1 MKLHDDVHNYYEKL
15 VVDKL
20 ATMDITEDTTEP
32 DYLADLCC
40 LVLNQ
45 LPPRYIRYEV
55 DMAFYLPQ
63 AERLQ
68 MELNVDSAIRSSIKF
83 LDARDNRNLTN

>member
-1 MKLHDDVHNYYEKL
+1 MKLDDDIHNFYEQLVLERLEKL
-15 VVDKL
+15 GVHESKD
-20 ATMDITEDTTEP
+20 A
-32 DYLADLCC
+32 DYVADLCC

-63 AERLQ
+63 SERQQ
-68 MELNVDSAIRSSIKF
+68 MELNVIEAVNKAMAF
-83 LDARDNRNLTN
+83 LDDTSRA

>member
-1 MKLHDDVHNYYEKL
+1 MKLHDDIHNYYEKL

-20 ATMDITEDTTEP
+20 DSMNITENNQDS

-40 LVLNQ
+40 LILNQ

-55 DMAFYLPQ
+55 DMAFYMPQ

-68 MELNVDSAIRSSIKF
+68 MELNVDSAIRSSMKF
-83 LDARDNRNLTN
+83 LEERDKRKV

>member
-1 MKLHDDVHNYYEKL
+1 MKLHDDVHNYYENL
-15 VVDKL
+15 VVHKL
-20 ATMDITEDTTEP
+20 QQMNINEDTKEA

-55 DMAFYLPQ
+55 DMAFYMPQ

-68 MELNVDSAIRSSIKF
+68 MEMNVDSAIRSAIKF
-83 LDARDNRNLTN
+83 LHERDNR